1 MVEHNQSQYYGNQ
14 YKFNGK
20 ELDSTTG
27 MYYYGARYYEPRFS
41 IFVSVDPLAEQ
52 TMTPYQYVHNNPINL
67 IDPTG
72 MNAEPPVKGLQYF
85 RDDTGEYF
93 WNKEKDK
100 YEHYVNDKD
109 GSKSFKGY
117 YDASSFKEPVGDYFI
132 DFNSAGS
139 QKDTFDISK
148 TITSISDP
156 LYSVLNLMGQIKN
169 ISNPEKYPGVEIY
182 SSPHMNGALTA
193 GNVIFT
199 NPDMQDKNTLDH
211 EYGHYLDYKHNF
223 EYKQK
228 EYLKTIA
235 IPSIIS
241 ATRSTVSDKYK
252 HEKSQSE
259 KRANRLGGA
268 WTGNKDL
275 KNIYRN

>member
-1 MVEHNQSQYYGNQ
+1 MSL
-14 YKFNGK
+14 F
-20 ELDSTTG
+20 
-27 MYYYGARYYEPRFS
+27 
-41 IFVSVDPLAEQ
+41 ISVDQKSEDYPGW
-52 TMTPYQYVHNNPINL
+52 MPYHYVHQNPINMV
-67 IDPTG
+67 DPTG
-72 MNAEPPVKGLQYF
+72 MSAEPPVKGLQYF

-139 QKDTFDISK
+139 QKDTFDRSK

-156 LYSVLNLMGQIKN
+156 LYSALNLMGEIKN

-199 NPDMQDKNTLDH
+199 NPNMEGNTTLDH

-223 EYKQK
+223 GYNKS

-235 IPSIIS
+235 VPSVLS
-241 ATRSTVSDKYK
+241 ATRSTFFPEKYN
-252 HEKSQSE
+252 HHNSQSE
-259 KRANRLGGA
+259 KRADILGRA
-268 WTGNKDL
+268 WTENKKL
-275 KNIYRN
+275 YP